1 MIWDG
6 DSSKE
11 CSGVYGEYL
20 KYNNP
25 HKTSLYLSSG
35 MPIIIWREAALAEF
49 VDKNKLGIVVDN
61 LSQIKPIL
69 DKMTKE
75 EYQEIKSNTIKIAHK
90 LRSGF
95 YIKKAITELGVI
107 DQ

>member
-1 MIWDG
+1 
-6 DSSKE
+6 
-11 CSGVYGEYL
+11 
-20 KYNNP
+20 
-25 HKTSLYLSSG
+25 
-35 MPIIIWREAALAEF
+35 
-49 VDKNKLGIVVDN
+49 
-61 LSQIKPIL
+61 
-69 DKMTKE
+69 MTKE